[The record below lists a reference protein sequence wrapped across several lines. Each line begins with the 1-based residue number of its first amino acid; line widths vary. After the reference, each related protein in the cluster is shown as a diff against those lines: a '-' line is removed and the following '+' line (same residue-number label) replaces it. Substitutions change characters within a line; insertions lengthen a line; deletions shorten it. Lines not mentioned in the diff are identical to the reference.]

1 MGYLTRTT
9 LETLMTPNAQKA
21 LAGMVRSLLVIAAIF
36 FIPAWS
42 LRFWEA
48 WAYLAIMGAASITIV
63 LYLAKY
69 DDALIGR
76 RLKAGPVAEK
86 EKSQKII
93 QTLTAAVGVILFLVP
108 GFDFHWQWS
117 SVPAAL
123 IVLGD
128 ISIVAAYV
136 VIFLVFREN
145 TYASSIVEVSE
156 SQKVIST
163 GPYALVRHPMYVG
176 VILIFLATPL
186 ALGSWWAFLPA
197 IILSAMIAVRLID
210 EERFLAANLP
220 GYDDY
225 RRKVRYRLIP
235 GVW

>member
-1 MGYLTRTT
+1 
-9 LETLMTPNAQKA
+9 MTANAKKA
-21 LAGMVRSLLVIAAIF
+21 LAGMFRSLLVIAAIF

-42 LRFWEA
+42 LRFWEG
-48 WAYLAIMGAASITIV
+48 WIYLAIMGAASVTIV
-63 LYLAKY
+63 LYLATY

-93 QTLTAAVGVILFLVP
+93 QTLTAVIGVILFLVP
-108 GFDFHWQWS
+108 GFDFRWQWS
-117 SVPAAL
+117 NVPTAL

-128 ISIVAAYV
+128 VGIVAGYI

-145 TYASSIVEVSE
+145 TYASSIVEVAE

-176 VILIFLATPL
+176 AILIFFATPL
-186 ALGSWWAFLPA
+186 ALGSWWAFIPA
-197 IILSAMIAVRLID
+197 IVLSAMIAVRLID
-210 EERFLAANLP
+210 EERFLVANLP
-220 GYDDY
+220 DYDDY
-225 RRKVRYRLIP
+225 RRQVRYRLIP
-235 GVW
+235 GLW

>member
-1 MGYLTRTT
+1 
-9 LETLMTPNAQKA
+9 MTPNAQKA
-21 LAGMVRSLLVIAAIF
+21 LAGMLRSLLVIAAIF

-42 LRFWEA
+42 LRFWEG
-48 WAYLAIMGAASITIV
+48 WVYLAIMGAASGTIV

-76 RLKAGPVAEK
+76 RLKVGPVAEK
-86 EKSQKII
+86 ETSQKII
-93 QTLTAAVGVILFLVP
+93 QTLTAAAGVMLFLVP
-108 GFDFHWQWS
+108 GFDFRWQWS
-117 SVPAAL
+117 NVPAAL

-128 ISIVAAYV
+128 VGIVTGYV

-145 TYASSIVEVSE
+145 TYASSIVEVAE
-156 SQKVIST
+156 NQKVIST

-176 VILIFLATPL
+176 AILIFFATPL
-186 ALGSWWAFLPA
+186 ALGSWWAFIPA
-197 IILSAMIAVRLID
+197 IIVSTMIAVRLID

-225 RRKVRYRLIP
+225 RRQVHYRLIP
-235 GVW
+235 GLW

>member
-1 MGYLTRTT
+1 
-9 LETLMTPNAQKA
+9 MTPNAQKA
-21 LAGMVRSLLVIAAIF
+21 LAGMLRSLLVIAAIF

-42 LRFWEA
+42 LRFWEG
-48 WAYLAIMGAASITIV
+48 WVYLAIMGAASGTII

-76 RLKAGPVAEK
+76 RLKVGPVAEK
-86 EKSQKII
+86 ETSQKII
-93 QTLTAAVGVILFLVP
+93 QTLTAAAGVMLFLVS
-108 GFDFHWQWS
+108 GFDFRWQWS
-117 SVPAAL
+117 NVPTAL

-128 ISIVAAYV
+128 VGIVAGYV

-145 TYASSIVEVSE
+145 TYASSIVEVAE
-156 SQKVIST
+156 NQKVIST

-176 VILIFLATPL
+176 AILIFFATPL
-186 ALGSWWAFLPA
+186 ALGSWWAFIPA
-197 IILSAMIAVRLID
+197 IIVSAMIAVRLID

-225 RRKVRYRLIP
+225 RRQVRYRLIP
-235 GVW
+235 GLW

>member
-1 MGYLTRTT
+1 
-9 LETLMTPNAQKA
+9 MTANAKKA
-21 LAGMVRSLLVIAAIF
+21 LAGMFRSLLVIAAIF

-42 LRFWEA
+42 LRFWEG
-48 WAYLAIMGAASITIV
+48 WIYLAIMGAASVTIV
-63 LYLAKY
+63 LYLATY

-93 QTLTAAVGVILFLVP
+93 QTLTAVIGVILFLVP
-108 GFDFHWQWS
+108 GFDFRWQWS
-117 SVPAAL
+117 NVPTAL

-128 ISIVAAYV
+128 VGIVAGYI

-145 TYASSIVEVSE
+145 TYASSIVEVAE

-176 VILIFLATPL
+176 AILIFFATPL
-186 ALGSWWAFLPA
+186 ALGSWWAFIPA
-197 IILSAMIAVRLID
+197 IVLSAMIAVRLID
-210 EERFLAANLP
+210 EERFLVANLP

-225 RRKVRYRLIP
+225 RRQVRYRLIP
-235 GVW
+235 GLW